1 MEPPKPFP
9 EIGSSIDAAKV
20 PWSDAVVWSEWVS
33 NGQRVYE
40 WLSKEHIRQVSW
52 GTGTVSIQIHDRS
65 YLYNTV
71 KYLLIQS
78 NLVSVGQNV
87 PIG

>member
-1 MEPPKPFP
+1 M
-9 EIGSSIDAAKV
+9 
-20 PWSDAVVWSEWVS
+20 VWSEWIG

-40 WLSKEHIRQVSW
+40 WLPKENIRNASW
-52 GTGTVSIQIHDRS
+52 ATGAVSIQIHDRS

-71 KYLLIQS
+71 KYLLIRS
-78 NLVSVGQNV
+78 AFISVGQNV